1 MKSLDFHVSSLPYE
15 VVVSTPI
22 DKPVTTSSACLDC
35 SMMVNNKNF
44 SMNLICLPFSHL
56 DVVLGMDWL
65 LSNHVILNCKN
76 KTLIFGACAQNI
88 LGSSSLE
95 ISHASEAKRVENVK
109 AFMVL
114 SNTKESLNI
123 GGMPI
128 VCKFPKVFLRDVIEL
143 PPERALEFAINLVLG
158 SSLVSIA
165 PYWMSLMELAEV
177 KKQVEGFLN
186 KQLVR
191 PSVSSWGAPTLLVKK
206 KDKSMRMC
214 ADYQ

>member
-1 MKSLDFHVSSLPYE
+1 
-15 VVVSTPI
+15 
-22 DKPVTTSSACLDC
+22 
-35 SMMVNNKNF
+35 MVNNKNF